1 MSYSFDLYNV
11 KSLSFM
17 IINYY
22 KTSRFF
28 INYVYSS
35 HDLAQAHA
43 FLNFFKSKAIL
54 CSYND
59 FVNLLN

>member
-1 MSYSFDLYNV
+1 MFYNFNLYNV
-11 KSLSFM
+11 KSLSFI
-17 IINYY
+17 IINRY

-35 HDLAQAHA
+35 HDLTQAYT
-43 FLNFFKSKAIL
+43 FSNFFRNRAIL
-54 CSYND
+54 YFYND